1 MKENE
6 VAYIAAAQSI
16 RLMALMHFVEIHAWI
31 TPSWLW

>member
-6 VAYIAAAQSI
+6 DEYIAVVWSI
-16 RLMALMHFVEIHAWI
+16 RLMTLMHFVEIHAWI